1 MDTVA
6 ADAHGQRCSHRRWD
20 EDEGVGVDVHHDDR
34 KLPCHDWTTTM
45 SSKAEVGPVRRSCP
59 RCSSHTMERTWE
71 EGKAAW
77 TTIPYHHCTQGLG
90 TCSSNNA
97 GHSQMAAAADGDQ
110 NDSEKDLGRRVR
122 ERTILGEATTGFGKR
137 GLLLDQVRT
146 SEKGLRVRTE
156 GPGDVRTTDN

>member
-1 MDTVA
+1 
-6 ADAHGQRCSHRRWD
+6 
-20 EDEGVGVDVHHDDR
+20 
-34 KLPCHDWTTTM
+34 
-45 SSKAEVGPVRRSCP
+45 
-59 RCSSHTMERTWE
+59 
-71 EGKAAW
+71 
-77 TTIPYHHCTQGLG
+77 
-90 TCSSNNA
+90 
-97 GHSQMAAAADGDQ
+97 MAAAADGDQ